1 MIAVGVGLNGHPRAR
16 DNARMG
22 SSRASNAAGVG
33 FLLFFGLFW
42 SFMTLLFDGFLAASL
57 ANQVR
62 AMRFETTE
70 GVIVETPPPTTQ
82 VVVELDPE
90 ATPDLE
96 LDDEPMS
103 ARAYTYTVGGRPY
116 RSDRYRF
123 ASVDGEGEFN
133 PLGRFT
139 AGETVR
145 VYYNPEDPGEAVLER
160 GVQGGDLFMAMFMT
174 PFNMVML
181 GVWYGLVVT
190 LRTRGGGRPLR
201 IDDDGMTMRVRP
213 RRGAALAAA
222 MITLGLASFISVFPL
237 AMIFD
242 APNASS
248 TSVVGASWIL
258 NVLLAAGVGAYVA
271 QHVASGRG
279 DLVLDRPRK
288 TLTLPAGFQGEP
300 VELTSRDIER
310 VEVRT
315 TTHYSSEGPSS
326 ETHHIFIHWHDRDGK
341 NHESELKGLLSPS
354 DLKDVEDTAKRLR
367 KELGVRD

>member
-1 MIAVGVGLNGHPRAR
+1 MPAWAPLAR
-16 DNARMG
+16 PTRPASA
-22 SSRASNAAGVG
+22 SSCSVLVVHDAA
-33 FLLFFGLFW
+33 L
-42 SFMTLLFDGFLAASL
+42 DGFLAVSL
-57 ANQVR
+57 ANQIR

-82 VVVELDPE
+82 VAVEMDPE

-96 LDDEPMS
+96 LDDELMS
-103 ARAYTYTVGGRPY
+103 VRAYTYTVGGQPY

-145 VYYNPEDPGEAVLER
+145 VYYNPNDPSEAVLER

-201 IDDDGMTMRVRP
+201 VDDDGMTMRVRP

-248 TSVVGASWIL
+248 ASVVGASWIL
-258 NVLLAAGVGAYVA
+258 NLLLAAGVGLYVA

-279 DLVLDRPRK
+279 DLVLDRSRK
-288 TLTLPAGFQGEP
+288 TLTLPAGFRGQGEP

-315 TTHYSSEGPSS
+315 TTHYSNKGSPSYR
-326 ETHHIFIHWHDRDGK
+326 HHVFIHWQDRDRK
-341 NHESELKGLLSPS
+341 DHESEVKGLHSTA
-354 DLKDVEDTAKRLR
+354 DKDDAEALAKRLK
-367 KELGVRD
+367 KELGVRSDGGR